1 MDGKKTQRKI
11 DFKNYLM
18 LKDEKNLDMNSILKQ
33 RKCFLWEH
41 QLFVLDEFEFP
52 TKTLLLKIDG
62 IEKNWKLKIPDFCL
76 LEKEVKK

>member
-1 MDGKKTQRKI
+1 
-11 DFKNYLM
+11 
-18 LKDEKNLDMNSILKQ
+18 MNSILKQ
-33 RKCFLWEH
+33 RKCFLWEN